1 MSKWVLVVAWAGTAA
16 LATAV
21 GVGALSFVAGGIDT
35 KTPLVAVQSDTSPVN
50 PFATSATRKS
60 GSKAEPNQVG
70 GQTSSGNSTGGS
82 TGSKPQQSSGSSSS
96 SDDSNKPRPRKTTSV
111 TVQTKSINVGG
122 GSATLQCTNRVA
134 RLVAFAPADGFRVE
148 SSKPGPGN
156 EVRVRF
162 QSDVTRWDIKGEC
175 EDSGPVFETESEA
188 LG

>member
-1 MSKWVLVVAWAGTAA
+1 MSKWVLVVVWAGTAA

-21 GVGALSFVAGGIDT
+21 GVGALSFVAGGIDV
-35 KTPLVAVQSDTSPVN
+35 KTPLVAVEDAVPPVN
-50 PFATSATRKS
+50 PSLPTAPRDTPSKDDAALV
-60 GSKAEPNQVG
+60 GS
-70 GQTSSGNSTGGS
+70 QTSSGNSTGDL
-82 TGSKPQQSSGSSSS
+82 TGSKRQESSGSSSS
-96 SDDSNKPRPRKTTSV
+96 SDASKPRPRKTTSV

-148 SSKPGPGN
+148 SSNQGPDD

-162 QSDVTRWDIKGEC
+162 QSDVTRWEIKGQC
-175 EDSGPVFETESEA
+175 EDSGPVFETESEV